1 MLKQLRIKFVATIM
15 CLITV
20 LLCVLLTMIYQF
32 TATSLETDILDKM
45 QTVSENLNHRL
56 PIPELTH
63 PDDRLHYF
71 VLSLNIWGDL
81 VIMGGNSFDLSDAD
95 ILTTVYEQAISA
107 NETTGILEDYSLQY
121 MYVGNSRTTVIFA
134 DISNELATLHT
145 LRNNCILIGIAAFL
159 ALFAISCTLAWWLV
173 RPVEAAW
180 QQQRQF
186 VADASHELKT
196 PITVILTNTELL
208 SSPDY
213 TDEEKTVFTESIMAM
228 TTRMRSLVEGML
240 DLARVDNGV
249 VKSAFTE
256 VDYSDLVEQSLLPF
270 EPMYFESGRM
280 LESKIEPG
288 LLLKG
293 SAGHLSQVTDI
304 LLDNAMKYSYGGSTV
319 RLTLHRQGR
328 HALLCV
334 DSPGDP
340 ISPEDLRKIFQ
351 RFYTVDKARTGNS
364 YGLGLCIAKGIVEE
378 HGGKIWAESAVGH
391 NKFFIKL
398 PL

>member
-1 MLKQLRIKFVATIM
+1 
-15 CLITV
+15 
-20 LLCVLLTMIYQF
+20 
-32 TATSLETDILDKM
+32 
-45 QTVSENLNHRL
+45 
-56 PIPELTH
+56 
-63 PDDRLHYF
+63 
-71 VLSLNIWGDL
+71 
-81 VIMGGNSFDLSDAD
+81 
-95 ILTTVYEQAISA
+95 
-107 NETTGILEDYSLQY
+107 
-121 MYVGNSRTTVIFA
+121 
-134 DISNELATLHT
+134 
-145 LRNNCILIGIAAFL
+145 
-159 ALFAISCTLAWWLV
+159 
-173 RPVEAAW
+173 
-180 QQQRQF
+180 
-186 VADASHELKT
+186 
-196 PITVILTNTELL
+196 
-208 SSPDY
+208 
-213 TDEEKTVFTESIMAM
+213 
-228 TTRMRSLVEGML
+228 
-240 DLARVDNGV
+240 
-249 VKSAFTE
+249 
-256 VDYSDLVEQSLLPF
+256 
-270 EPMYFESGRM
+270 MYFESGRM